1 MGYVPNFPASRTLR
15 DIAPRYRC
23 LDTPGQSGFTS
34 PVNVTLFGYPRSGK
48 TTLFNLLAGARAA
61 VRAYDDG
68 KREPNVR
75 AVSLPDA
82 RLDRIAAAYP
92 GKTKVAVSL
101 DLTDLVGISF
111 GEVKT
116 SLLLGHLRKADGLVH
131 VARAF
136 ADEDVPHAR
145 GRVDPAAD
153 IRSMEEELL
162 LADLVLADARLER
175 LEKDLKKMKDP
186 EGEKERDLL
195 LRLRPALESG
205 QGLRGVPMTAAEE
218 KLVRSHAFL
227 TLKPLLHFINLDEKD
242 LAHIRK
248 PEALFPALSARTGD
262 TYQGDMSPSDMSP
275 FGPGRRVLAFCGRIE
290 ADLAELDAS
299 ERQAFM
305 AEYGLSEM
313 SAPLFAGQAVPFL
326 DRISFFTVGKDEVRA
341 WAVRKD
347 ASAAEAAAA
356 IHSDIAKGFIR
367 AEVISAEELLRHG
380 TLQAAKEAGA
390 IRLEGRDYVVRDGD
404 IIYFRFAA

>member
-1 MGYVPNFPASRTLR
+1 
-15 DIAPRYRC
+15 
-23 LDTPGQSGFTS
+23 
-34 PVNVTLFGYPRSGK
+34 VNVTLFGYPKTGK
-48 TTLFNLLAGARAA
+48 TTLFNLLAGAHAA

-75 AVSLPDA
+75 AIPLPDA

-92 GKTKVAVSL
+92 GKTKIAASL

-136 ADEDVPHAR
+136 ADEDIPHPR
-145 GRVDPAAD
+145 GRVDAAAD
-153 IRSMEEELL
+153 VRSMEQELL

-195 LRLRPALESG
+195 LRLRPALEAG
-205 QGLRGVPMTAAEE
+205 QGLRGLPMTAAEE

-227 TLKPLLHFINLDEKD
+227 TLKPLLHFINFDEKD
-242 LAHIRK
+242 LAAIRR
-248 PEALFPALSARTGD
+248 PEALFPGLFSIGD
-262 TYQGDMSPSDMSP
+262 PYQGDMSPSDMSP
-275 FGPGRRVLAFCGRIE
+275 PGPGRRVLAFCGRIE
-290 ADLAELDAS
+290 ADLAELTPRDQQ
-299 ERQAFM
+299 EFM

-341 WAVRKD
+341 WTVRKD
-347 ASAAEAAAA
+347 APAAEAAAA

-367 AEVISAEELLRHG
+367 AEVISAEEFLRHG

-390 IRLEGRDYVVRDGD
+390 IRLEGKDYVVRDGD
-404 IIYFRFAA
+404 VIYFRFAA